1 MSLVRSAVPNAST
14 VDEANQVASAWKLA
28 SGNRTPSST
37 VLREF
42 HDKRHS
48 RYWMLCRC
56 GMCSSVKQYASQS
69 SANAMNVLSEHD
81 TFSSVAIH
89 AFPVFKSCAW

>member
-1 MSLVRSAVPNAST
+1 MSMVRSAMPNAST

-48 RYWMLCRC
+48 RYWMLCR
-56 GMCSSVKQYASQS
+56 
-69 SANAMNVLSEHD
+69 
-81 TFSSVAIH
+81 
-89 AFPVFKSCAW
+89 